1 MNDFSRRK
9 WLKGMALATLGSV
22 TFYDLQAANVSVEF
36 SKASFD
42 LSNEEDS
49 MLTICMDTI
58 LPESNIPGA
67 ISLGVP
73 VFVKTMVKDC
83 YENKAQVA
91 IKQFL
96 GSFGKDFQGIYSKSI
111 LQASVAEKEQFLFQ
125 VAKGKLGETAQKS
138 LETIKGLTIQG
149 FLTSEKIMTEQ
160 LNYVMAPGF
169 FNGCATIKK

>member
-9 WLKGMALATLGSV
+9 WLKGMALASLGSV
-22 TFYDLQAANVSVEF
+22 VFYDLQAENELAGI

-42 LSNEEDS
+42 LSNEEES
-49 MLTICMDTI
+49 MLSVCMDTI

-67 ISLGVP
+67 ISLGAP
-73 VFVKTMVKDC
+73 VFVKTMLKDC
-83 YENKAQVA
+83 YENKAQLA

-111 LQASVAEKEQFLFQ
+111 QQASVAEKEQFLFQ
-125 VAKGKLGETAQKS
+125 VAKGKMGENAQKA

>member
-9 WLKGMALATLGSV
+9 WLKGMTLASLGSV
-22 TFYDLQAANVSVEF
+22 VFYDLPVNNQHASF
-36 SKASFD
+36 SKSLFE
-42 LSNEEDS
+42 LSNEEES
-49 MLTICMDTI
+49 MLNVCMDTI

-73 VFVKTMVKDC
+73 IFVKTMVKDC
-83 YENKAQVA
+83 YENKAQVV

-96 GSFGKDFQGIYSKSI
+96 GSLGKDFQGIYAKSI
-111 LQASVAEKEQFLFQ
+111 QQASVAEKEQFLFQ
-125 VAKGKLGETAQKS
+125 VAKGKLGENAQKA

>member
-1 MNDFSRRK
+1 
-9 WLKGMALATLGSV
+9 MALATLGSV
-22 TFYDLQAANVSVEF
+22 VFYDLHATNELADY

-42 LSNEEDS
+42 LSTEEES
-49 MLTICMDTI
+49 MLIICMDTI

-73 VFVKTMVKDC
+73 VFVKTMLKDC
-83 YENKAQVA
+83 YENKAQIA
-91 IKQFL
+91 MKQYL
-96 GSFGKDFQGIYSKSI
+96 GSFGKDFLRVYSKSI

-125 VAKGKLGETAQKS
+125 VAKGKMGETAQKAFES
-138 LETIKGLTIQG
+138 IKGLTIQG